1 MEISYQLTEVSGR
14 KTENSIM
21 TLFLTASLVPYK
33 CSKEKYNISPAALI
47 LLW

>member
-1 MEISYQLTEVSGR
+1 MEISYRLTEINGR

-21 TLFLTASLVPYK
+21 TLFLTVSLVPYK

-47 LLW
+47 LL